1 MSQEIWT
8 QELNS
13 IFQVL
18 GTDRCEKL
26 TCYMHLL
33 TIVYDINKAAL
44 LSIIRRLGNIVPFL
58 FSTLNIIIQ

>member
-8 QELNS
+8 QEQNS

-18 GTDRCEKL
+18 GTDCCEKL

-44 LSIIRRLGNIVPFL
+44 LSIIR
-58 FSTLNIIIQ
+58 